1 MKKKKIIICVA
12 IALAVFCLS
21 FASAM
26 IILMLNQDGVQTDTF
41 NDSPVGQNISRA
53 LNNCS
58 EPQDYYA
65 LAQKLVDDNE
75 IYYANEV
82 IKYGYRQTN
91 DKSLDIAVVTGKP
104 TLETAIIEHDMGSI
118 SESVQYF
125 LGRETVVGR
134 PCYSGISLY
143 YNPFIYTFDNTTHR
157 IRTIEVSSLFSY
169 DKLDEDLLNI
179 ALASEYMPGIFPA
192 ISSGTSLFYA
202 ELPYKEDNNGV
213 FSSDFAY
220 QINYDEDGTINQ
232 MLCGDRKI
240 TVSKTTTGYGITIS
254 ADPYANPYANSS
266 SKRSRNTQEKKFTV
280 DMQGNNILKFTI
292 GQEDR
297 IKCSEIFNYAD
308 DGSYYLTFSRNGE
321 EYKLTYNK
329 ENLIEK
335 AVDINS
341 TRTYEYTYNRNHL
354 LSGFS
359 DTKDNEYSEK
369 AISYNDGLYIANFMD
384 RVFFSY
390 DNEGRIVSMTLD
402 DSTRNMDTT
411 IAYSQNGKISELR
424 GELSNLY
431 YLGGDSCFLTYND
444 NGTLSGYGAE
454 EGETSVNIIRNDD
467 GIAKGISFSD
477 KASDS
482 KEPSDSQKSS
492 DSQESSDSNSKIKI
506 YR

>member
-1 MKKKKIIICVA
+1 MKKKKVIICVA
-12 IALAVFCLS
+12 IALAVFCLL

-26 IILMLNQDGVQTDTF
+26 IILMLNQDGAQTDTF
-41 NDSPVGQNISRA
+41 NDSPVGQNFSRA

-125 LGRETVVGR
+125 LGRETIVGR
-134 PCYSGISLY
+134 PCYSGMSLY

-169 DKLDEDLLNI
+169 DKLDKDLLNI

-202 ELPYKEDNNGV
+202 GLPYKKDNNGV

-220 QINYDEDGTINQ
+220 QINYGEDGTINQ

-240 TVSKTTTGYGITIS
+240 TVSKTLTGYDINIS
-254 ADPYANPYANSS
+254 ADPYTYSDIEYS
-266 SKRSRNTQEKKFTV
+266 WKTREKNFTV
-280 DMQGNNILKFTI
+280 EMQGNNILKFI

-308 DGSYYLTFSRNGE
+308 DGSYYLTFSGNGE

-384 RVFFSY
+384 HAFFSY

-402 DSTRNMDTT
+402 YSTRNMVTT

-424 GELSNLY
+424 GELSNRY
-431 YLGGDSCFLTYND
+431 YLGGVSCFLTYND

-454 EGETSVNIIRNDD
+454 EGKTSVNIIRNDD

-477 KASDS
+477 KASDL
-482 KEPSDSQKSS
+482 K
-492 DSQESSDSNSKIKI
+492 
-506 YR
+506 